1 MMVPAMAI
9 MGGLVLF
16 PLFNGIRMSF
26 TNASPLKPD
35 THWVGL
41 ENFAYLFEDREFG
54 EVIYNSVFIIGSS
67 TILSLVIGFAIALL
81 LNSGIRGAGFFRA
94 AIFQVWIVPWIVIAI
109 LWGWLYN
116 SDFGLINHILMQL
129 GILREPVNWLFNEIP
144 AQITII
150 TGYTWRSIPFMMVVS
165 LAALQSI
172 PKEIME
178 AASID
183 GAGFFRR
190 VVYIIIPLMRNILM
204 VLALVQAVRLIQDM
218 TLPWVLTHGGPI
230 NSTMTISMYTF
241 KLAFDSWDFGLAS
254 AVGTLWLFVLILLAA
269 ISMRTLSRNT
279 N

>member
-1 MMVPAMAI
+1 
-9 MGGLVLF
+9 
-16 PLFNGIRMSF
+16 
-26 TNASPLKPD
+26 
-35 THWVGL
+35 
-41 ENFAYLFEDREFG
+41 
-54 EVIYNSVFIIGSS
+54 
-67 TILSLVIGFAIALL
+67 
-81 LNSGIRGAGFFRA
+81 
-94 AIFQVWIVPWIVIAI
+94 
-109 LWGWLYN
+109 
-116 SDFGLINHILMQL
+116 
-129 GILREPVNWLFNEIP
+129 
-144 AQITII
+144 
-150 TGYTWRSIPFMMVVS
+150 MMVVS